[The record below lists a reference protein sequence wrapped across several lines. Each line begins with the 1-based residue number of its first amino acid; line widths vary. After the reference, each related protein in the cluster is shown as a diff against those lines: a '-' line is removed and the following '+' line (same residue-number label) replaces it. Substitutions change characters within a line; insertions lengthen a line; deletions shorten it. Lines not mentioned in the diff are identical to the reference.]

1 MKYNKEE
8 KKPEEEKVF
17 KIMNSN
23 IKVDLVPYVK
33 ELMKKNPA
41 LKVFIG
47 SDSQNSGRNTTY
59 ATVLVFHNNHGGHVI
74 YNKEIVP
81 IVRDRFTR
89 LWMEVERS
97 ISIANKLRDS
107 GVENIDCIDL
117 DYNPNPKFFSNK
129 LLDPAV
135 GYVRASGYT
144 PRWKPMSVYASIVA
158 DKICK

>member
-1 MKYNKEE
+1 
-8 KKPEEEKVF
+8 
-17 KIMNSN
+17 
-23 IKVDLVPYVK
+23 
-33 ELMKKNPA
+33 
-41 LKVFIG
+41 
-47 SDSQNSGRNTTY
+47 
-59 ATVLVFHNNHGGHVI
+59 
-74 YNKEIVP
+74 
-81 IVRDRFTR
+81 
-89 LWMEVERS
+89 MEVERS

-129 LLDPAV
+129 LLDPAI